1 MFHSR
6 TQSLSRSRLFFKTT
20 IFMGMLS
27 AAFTFVAVVI
37 SIGLL
42 LNGKVAFSAVMGGTI
57 HRPRVTVAW
66 RLCIKSTIM
75 PGLITIKDFYD
86 TVRNSRET
94 TQKLTGDCYPRSPV
108 IVTLVSERRVL
119 RRSKRPLCYCI
130 KDRVL
135 FPLRRD
141 GEEKGT

>member
-1 MFHSR
+1 
-6 TQSLSRSRLFFKTT
+6 
-20 IFMGMLS
+20 
-27 AAFTFVAVVI
+27 
-37 SIGLL
+37 
-42 LNGKVAFSAVMGGTI
+42 
-57 HRPRVTVAW
+57 
-66 RLCIKSTIM
+66 M

-135 FPLRRD
+135 FPQRRG